1 MALPGGE
8 REVSPPPN
16 DHKDRFREKL
26 KSGKKLGGESS
37 VDLKTP
43 QSTRKQRFRDPMN
56 PNFRGEHAL
65 APPIE

>member
-16 DHKDRFREKL
+16 GHKECFREKL

-37 VDLKTP
+37 ADLKTP
-43 QSTRKQRFRDPMN
+43 QSTRK
-56 PNFRGEHAL
+56 
-65 APPIE
+65 